1 MKDKTDIST
10 AGIFEKI
17 AYAWENGNTA
27 ALPVLASRLVDEAF
41 AHSRLG
47 RDERVVYSDAIL
59 TTAEALYQRGFT
71 LDAVNLLSD
80 AIELPEPAGMDH
92 ASMINNLAAYADDAA
107 LVDQRTV
114 VQALI
119 KAIRWRQTNADAT
132 SGYYHS
138 MSKAAEKCHQIIGRM
153 SDPRLAED
161 ALQVLGHSM
170 NGAGMSGNERYRE
183 AIATRPNLLRKLDY
197 MKGKLDIY
205 L

>member
-1 MKDKTDIST
+1 MKENADISS

-47 RDERVVYSDAIL
+47 RNDRAAYSDAIL

-71 LDAVNLLSD
+71 LDAFNLLSD
-80 AIELPEPAGMDH
+80 AIELPELALIDH
-92 ASMINNLAAYADDAA
+92 ASMIKNLAVYADDAA

-119 KAIRWRQTNADAT
+119 KAIRWRETTADAT
-132 SGYYHS
+132 SGYYY
-138 MSKAAEKCHQIIGRM
+138 SKRMAAEKCHQIIGRM
-153 SDPRLAED
+153 SDPCLAED